1 MRLLLD
7 VNVLIALF
15 DDDHFFNGKARALF
29 ARPKLKIATC
39 PLVENGVMRVLNTPR
54 YSKFGPLGFE
64 PVRQRLI
71 QITKDT
77 DHQFWPD
84 DVSIRSAGVMHFE
97 HLLGHNQLTDAY
109 LLALAIKHGGSLAT
123 FDQTVALSAVHGA
136 RSAHLTLL

>member
-15 DDDHFFNGKARALF
+15 DDDHFFNAKARALF
-29 ARPKLKIATC
+29 ARTKLKIATC
-39 PLVENGVMRVLNTPR
+39 PLVENGVMRVLNAPR
-54 YSKFGPLGFE
+54 YSKRGALGFE
-64 PVRQRLI
+64 LVREHLNRLCAG
-71 QITKDT
+71 T
-77 DHQFWPD
+77 DHAFWPD
-84 DVSIRSAGVMHFE
+84 DLSIRTPGVIRFE

-136 RSAHLTLL
+136 RNAHLTLL

>member
-1 MRLLLD
+1 M
-7 VNVLIALF
+7 
-15 DDDHFFNGKARALF
+15 
-29 ARPKLKIATC
+29 
-39 PLVENGVMRVLNTPR
+39 
-54 YSKFGPLGFE
+54 
-64 PVRQRLI
+64 RQRLI
-71 QITKDT
+71 QITQDT

-84 DVSIRSAGVMHFE
+84 DVSIRSAGVIHFE